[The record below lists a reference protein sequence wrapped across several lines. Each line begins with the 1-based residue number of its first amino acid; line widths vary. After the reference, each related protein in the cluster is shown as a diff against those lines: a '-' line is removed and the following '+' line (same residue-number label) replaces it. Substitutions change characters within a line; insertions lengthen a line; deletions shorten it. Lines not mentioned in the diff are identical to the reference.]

1 MLLVGVV
8 HRRRDVDVEAV
19 GADHVAG
26 VVEDLVADD
35 YDVVNLTSGVD
46 DAVPGAERTGGPPDL
61 LQRGRD
67 LAVVVG
73 MLVRQHQVGGRVHGA
88 GVVAVH
94 PLDLG
99 RPLPALIGEREPE
112 PTDALGLTARQCTL
126 DRRLPLEIG
135 QLIRHVVQ
143 VNPAN
148 NNAAS
153 KLIEP
158 FVMGTNR
165 SRRTSR
171 RRQKGGGS

>member
-1 MLLVGVV
+1 M
-8 HRRRDVDVEAV
+8 RCRVENA
-19 GADHVAG
+19 
-26 VVEDLVADD
+26 
-35 YDVVNLTSGVD
+35 
-46 DAVPGAERTGGPPDL
+46 PGRPPDL
-61 LQRGRD
+61 FQRRRD

-73 MLVRQHQVGGRVHGA
+73 VLVRQHQIGGRVHRA
-88 GVVAVH
+88 GLVAVH

-99 RPLPALIGEREPE
+99 RPLPALVGEIEPE
-112 PTDALGLTARQCTL
+112 PTDALGLAAGQCVL

-143 VNPAN
+143 INPAN

-158 FVMGTNR
+158 FVTGTNR

-171 RRQKGGGS
+171 RRQNGGGS